1 MMQFFGTDHLKTG
14 MKRRGVRGS
23 AAMFVS
29 RGLIFLLE
37 LAGTVVLARLL
48 DPRDFGLVAMVT
60 LVVNFAILFRDLGL
74 SEATVWA
81 EKTSQEL
88 VSNLFWITVAVGM
101 ALCLLLGALAPVIA
115 RFYGEPRLVA
125 ITLCLLPSLF
135 FSSLMMQHRALL
147 RRQMR
152 FGRLAA
158 VNTVAAA
165 AALAVAVVCA
175 AGGLGAWSL
184 VVRQV
189 AASVF
194 LAAGMWVLC
203 PWRPGPPRRGAGLRK
218 AVSFG
223 GNLSATRFLQYLL
236 RNADNLLIGRYVGS
250 AGLGFY
256 TKAYSLLLL
265 PSRQINNPLSTVVVP
280 ILSRLQNE
288 GERFRVYYRKALGLT
303 ATVTVPLSVFAGVAA
318 YDIIR
323 VVLGQKW
330 DPAARVFLLLAP
342 AAICSSFNVAT
353 GWVYFALGRMHLQ
366 LRIKAVT
373 ATLTLVAM
381 GIGVRWGVEGMA
393 IAVSAAS
400 VVFLGPQ
407 LAYCYRGTFVSLRDF
422 REGVGLPLLS
432 SFGAGALVL
441 LTAHAARITNP
452 GAANLCWKAAV
463 FFLLYMLP
471 FVATRPGRRTAAMVA
486 DVVNELRR
494 SSKNTGRAGPKNRP
508 EDTFPEVE
516 PPC

>member
-1 MMQFFGTDHLKTG
+1 MQFFDTDHLKTG

-29 RGLIFLLE
+29 RGLIFLFE

-74 SEATVWA
+74 SEATVWT

-88 VSNLFWITVAVGM
+88 VSNLFWITVAVGLT
-101 ALCLLLGALAPVIA
+101 LCVVLGALAPLIA
-115 RFYGEPRLVA
+115 GFYGEPRLVA

-158 VNTVAAA
+158 VNTVAAG
-165 AALAVAVVCA
+165 AALVVAVACA

-203 PWRPGPPRRGAGLRK
+203 PWRPGPPRRGAGLRR

-223 GNLSATRFLQYLL
+223 GHLSATRFLQYLL

-256 TKAYSLLLL
+256 SKAYSLLLL
-265 PSRQINNPLSTVVVP
+265 PSRQITNPLSTVVVP
-280 ILSRLQNE
+280 ILSRLQAE

-318 YDIIR
+318 ADIIR
-323 VVLGQKW
+323 AMLGPKW

-342 AAICSSFNVAT
+342 AAVCGSFNVAT
-353 GWVYFALGRMHLQ
+353 GWVYLALGRMHLQ
-366 LRIKAVT
+366 LRIKMVT
-373 ATLTLVAM
+373 ATVTLIAM
-381 GIGVRWGVEGMA
+381 GIGVRWGIEGMA
-393 IAVSAAS
+393 IAVSAACL
-400 VVFLGPQ
+400 VFIGPQ
-407 LAYCYRGTFVSLRDF
+407 LAYCYHGTFVSMRDF
-422 REGVGLPLLS
+422 REGVGLPLLAS
-432 SFGAGALVL
+432 LGAGALVL
-441 LTAHAARITNP
+441 LAEHAARLTSP

-463 FFLLYMLP
+463 FFLFYMLP
-471 FVATRPGRRTAAMVA
+471 FVATRPGRRTSAMVV
-486 DVVNELRR
+486 DIVRELRR
-494 SSKNTGRAGPKNRP
+494 RNTNRDRAEPGSRP
-508 EDTFPEVE
+508 ENTLPEVGA
-516 PPC
+516 PC